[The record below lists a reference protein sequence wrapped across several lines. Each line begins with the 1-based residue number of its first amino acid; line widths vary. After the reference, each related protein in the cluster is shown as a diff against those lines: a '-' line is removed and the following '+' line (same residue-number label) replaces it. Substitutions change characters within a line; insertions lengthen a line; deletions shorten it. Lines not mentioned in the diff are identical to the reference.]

1 MACSVATGIL
11 ETVSTR
17 NNIFTFIV
25 SAYKGGKICNQC
37 KRSIILNIWE
47 FQCMQQGA
55 QSLSTEPESHESLP
69 NSNNQDSE
77 NLK

>member
-1 MACSVATGIL
+1 MVKHQETEQISNKKTGQPKITLSTGECHMACSVATGIL
-11 ETVSTR
+11 VTVSTR

-47 FQCMQQGA
+47 FQCM
-55 QSLSTEPESHESLP
+55 
-69 NSNNQDSE
+69 
-77 NLK
+77 